1 MMNGVNPMSLAGRT
15 ILVTGAGQGIGLGV
29 ARLAA
34 DLGANLVLADM
45 NAAGLEAAAGQF
57 AADRALT
64 GAGDIADP
72 DFVEGLVERAAARF
86 GVVDGLVNTAG
97 ITRPAMIDKM
107 TLAQWDAV
115 LRVHLT
121 GSFLCMQ
128 AIGRRL
134 IARHKAGEPTPAAI
148 VNISSDAG
156 RQGTVG
162 QINYSAAKAGLLGAT
177 MSAAREWARYGV
189 RVNTVSFGLV
199 ETPMTE
205 VIRGDKFR
213 ETYLARI
220 PLGRNSGPSDTPAM
234 VLFLCSQAT
243 AYVTGTAVAVDGGNS
258 IGTYQP
264 PANS

>member
-1 MMNGVNPMSLAGRT
+1 MNDVNPMSLAGRT

-34 DLGANLVLADM
+34 DLGANLALADM
-45 NAAGLEAAAGQF
+45 NAAGLEAAAGAF
-57 AADRALT
+57 AADRVLT
-64 GAGDIADP
+64 GAGDVADP
-72 DFVEGLVERAAARF
+72 DFAEALVAQATARF
-86 GVVDGLVNTAG
+86 GMVDGLVNTAG

-128 AIGRRL
+128 AVGRRL
-134 IARHKAGEPTPAAI
+134 IARHKAGEQVAAAI

-213 ETYLARI
+213 DTYLARI
-220 PLGRNSGPSDTPAM
+220 PLGRWSTPEEVAPPVCFLLSGAAS
-234 VLFLCSQAT
+234 FI
-243 AYVTGTAVAVDGGNS
+243 TGQCLSVNGGSEMN
-258 IGTYQP
+258 
-264 PANS
+264 A

>member
-1 MMNGVNPMSLAGRT
+1 MNGVNPMSLVGRT

-45 NAAGLEAAAGQF
+45 NAAGLESVAEQF
-57 AADRALT
+57 EPDRVLT
-64 GAGDIADP
+64 GAGDVAEP
-72 DFVEGLVERAAARF
+72 DFAEGLVEKAAARF

-107 TLAQWDAV
+107 TLAQWEQV

-128 AIGRRL
+128 AVGRRL
-134 IARHKAGEPTPAAI
+134 IARHKAGEPTAAAI

-213 ETYLARI
+213 DTYLARI
-220 PLGRNSGPSDTPAM
+220 PLGRWSTPEEVAPPVCFLLSGAAS
-234 VLFLCSQAT
+234 FI
-243 AYVTGTAVAVDGGNS
+243 TGQCLSVNGGSEMN
-258 IGTYQP
+258 
-264 PANS
+264 A

>member
-1 MMNGVNPMSLAGRT
+1 MNDVNPMSLAGRT

-34 DLGANLVLADM
+34 DLGAKLVLADM

-57 AADRALT
+57 AADRVLT
-64 GAGDIADP
+64 GAGDVADP
-72 DFVEGLVERAAARF
+72 DFAEGLVERATARF

-97 ITRPAMIDKM
+97 ITRPAMIEKM

-128 AIGRRL
+128 AVGRRL
-134 IARHKAGEPTPAAI
+134 ITRHKAGEPTAAAI

-205 VIRGDKFR
+205 IIRGEKFR
-213 ETYLARI
+213 DTYLARI
-220 PLGRNSGPSDTPAM
+220 PLGRWSTPEEVAPPVCFLLSDAAS
-234 VLFLCSQAT
+234 FI
-243 AYVTGTAVAVDGGNS
+243 TGQCLSVNGGSEMN
-258 IGTYQP
+258 
-264 PANS
+264 A

>member
-1 MMNGVNPMSLAGRT
+1 MTDVNPMSLAGRT

-57 AADRALT
+57 AADRVLT
-64 GAGDIADP
+64 GACDVADP
-72 DFVEGLVERAAARF
+72 DFAEGLVERATARF

-97 ITRPAMIDKM
+97 ITRPAMIEKM

-128 AIGRRL
+128 AVGRRL
-134 IARHKAGEPTPAAI
+134 ITRHKAGEPTAAAI

-205 VIRGDKFR
+205 IIRGEKFR
-213 ETYLARI
+213 DTYLARI
-220 PLGRNSGPSDTPAM
+220 PLGRWSTPEEVAPPVCFLLSDAAS
-234 VLFLCSQAT
+234 FI
-243 AYVTGTAVAVDGGNS
+243 TGQCLSVNGGSEMN
-258 IGTYQP
+258 
-264 PANS
+264 A